1 MTWAFTVE
9 SAGKIYTL
17 ASNRDW
23 FAVHAEVLACMGIV
37 DAGPVLTRADADRIG
52 QDAIA
57 RWRTRKGREK

>member
-37 DAGPVLTRADADRIG
+37 DAGPVLTRADAEQVAKDS
-52 QDAIA
+52 IA
-57 RWRTRKGREK
+57 RRTGRKRKG